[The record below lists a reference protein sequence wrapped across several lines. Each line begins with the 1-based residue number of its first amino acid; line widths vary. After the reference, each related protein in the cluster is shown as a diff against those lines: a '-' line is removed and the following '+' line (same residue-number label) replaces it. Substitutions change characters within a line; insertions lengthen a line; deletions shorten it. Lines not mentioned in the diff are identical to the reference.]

1 MVSLSTA
8 TLPSIDA
15 SGLSAP
21 KVPGPKASNPGFS
34 GKRGPGAGPPP
45 ALESLR
51 RQVRRLE
58 AASRRPALQA
68 HPRSLPLG
76 EPVLDRAL
84 PGGGLPLGCLH
95 EIAGVRGDWDDGA
108 ATGFC
113 LALLVRLMAARPG
126 AVLWVSPWGDLYP
139 PGLLAH
145 GLEPGRFVF
154 VEAHGEAE
162 LLWALEEG
170 LRCGALAAVVGEL
183 ESLPRRAGRRLQL
196 AAEKSGVTAFVLAR
210 GLTAKRGT
218 REPSAAVTRWQLQGL
233 TGGPPG
239 GNGQE
244 EGTKPS
250 SKRPRARQ
258 AWYGRPRW
266 EAALLRCRG
275 AAPGAWPLDW
285 GAGQSGNPF
294 DCRPF
299 DDRPIDDRPF
309 DYRREDHAAR
319 GLTVAAAL
327 CERAREAGAA
337 ARFAV

>member
-8 TLPSIDA
+8 
-15 SGLSAP
+15 AP
-21 KVPGPKASNPGFS
+21 ASNHRPGASAARAPGSMASNAGFS
-34 GKRGPGAGPPP
+34 GKRRAKPPP

-51 RQVRRLE
+51 RQIRRLE
-58 AASRRPALQA
+58 AASRGPAPRAQ
-68 HPRSLPLG
+68 PRSLPLG
-76 EPVLDRAL
+76 AAALDRAL

-113 LALLVRLMAARPG
+113 LALLARLMAARPG

-145 GLEPGRFVF
+145 GLDPGRFVF

-233 TGGPPG
+233 PGGPQDC
-239 GNGQE
+239 NGE
-244 EGTKPS
+244 EIKGRE

-258 AWYGRPRW
+258 AWYGQPRW

-294 DCRPF
+294 DDRPF
-299 DDRPIDDRPF
+299 DDGASNDK
-309 DYRREDHAAR
+309 REDHAAR

-327 CERAREAGAA
+327 CERAREAGAV

>member
-8 TLPSIDA
+8 TPA
-15 SGLSAP
+15 SDDSYGLSAA
-21 KVPGPKASNPGFS
+21 KAPGSKASYPGFS
-34 GKRGPGAGPPP
+34 GKRRPA

-51 RQVRRLE
+51 RQVHRLE

-68 HPRSLPLG
+68 PPRSLPLG
-76 EPVLDRAL
+76 EAALDRAL

-113 LALLVRLMAARPG
+113 LALLARLMAARPG
-126 AVLWVSPWGDLYP
+126 LVLWVSPWGDLYP

-145 GLEPGRFVF
+145 GLDPGRFVF

-210 GLTAKRGT
+210 GLTAKRGV

-244 EGTKPS
+244 GAESGI
-250 SKRPRARQ
+250 KRPRARQ

-294 DCRPF
+294 DFRPF
-299 DDRPIDDRPF
+299 DDRPLDD
-309 DYRREDHAAR
+309 RREDHAAR

-327 CERAREAGAA
+327 CERARETGAA
-337 ARFAV
+337 ARFEV